1 MKITALVANV
11 GLLLAMVWYLLIVE
25 SFAVERNVEWVVLV
39 LALASPVVSIVAL
52 VPRRAGGGVMR
63 TVAVVAD
70 VGLVAAIFTYFGGRD
85 HLDLDSQELLL
96 FAFLLSAPCLGVIA
110 LLRRRATGQPGAA
123 PNGVP
128 ATSVGNS
135 EVREGPPSVS

>member
-52 VPRRAGGGVMR
+52 VHRRARGGVMR

-70 VGLVAAIFTYFGGRD
+70 VGLVAAIFTYLGGRE
-85 HLDLDSQELLL
+85 HSDLESQELLL
-96 FAFLLSAPCLGVIA
+96 FAFLLSAPCLGLFA
-110 LLRRRATGQPGAA
+110 LLRRRATAEPGTA

-128 ATSVGNS
+128 ATPIRNS
-135 EVREGPPSVS
+135 EIREGPPSVG